1 LVCVLWLL
9 SAAPTM
15 QAVGQTSGVLQIDDG
30 IHRFLVRQH
39 LAGRLPG
46 AHLSHQPLSAA
57 DGHSYLDSLQV
68 IRRDLSETDRILLD
82 RFRRVIPGPGV
93 AAVRARIPRV
103 YSNGHDLIGASSED
117 WSISVNPLFVGSYGK
132 GKRTAGDG
140 VDTEPTVWQNTRGM
154 HIAGTVGPWFFFEGR
169 FTENSQR
176 SVNPNL
182 GFGTAPRLGYVQV
195 GTNSY
200 SWMDAVG
207 VVGLRS
213 KYLEARFG
221 RDRYRWG
228 NGLSSPF
235 LSNFAPAYDHLL
247 LKARLWRFEYVSLFS
262 AYASSPAEGAGRGDA
277 VRRRKYGSSHR
288 LAVHLPGNVEV
299 SVFETVV
306 FATDSLEVRERFD
319 LSYANPVIFLRA
331 VERDRGSPD
340 NVLLGGSV
348 AWRPLKGTRVFV
360 ELLLDEFKSDFV
372 GKAWWANKWVWN
384 YGLQVADYPVS
395 GLTVRVE
402 AARLRPFVYHHDDE
416 IDAYVHFRDILGH
429 PAGPN
434 AWDYTFAV
442 DYQASPR
449 LRFSTQTAVT
459 RRGRNA
465 NGINYGSDPLLD
477 YSTGRNGDFGHT
489 ILQGVR
495 QTQILSESFASYEV
509 LPTLFADF
517 AVRFES
523 LDDAELG
530 LDRWVTPFFQLRW
543 GVPFPSVRW

>member
-1 LVCVLWLL
+1 MRKFLLCVLWLL
-9 SAAPTM
+9 FAVPAA
-15 QAVGQTSGVLQIDDG
+15 GQTNGVLQIDDG

-57 DGHSYLDSLQV
+57 DGQAYLDSLQI

-93 AAVRARIPRV
+93 ATVKARIPRV
-103 YSNGHDLIGASSED
+103 YTNGHDLIGASSED
-117 WSISVNPLFVGSYGK
+117 WSISVNPLSVGSYGK
-132 GKRTAGDG
+132 GKRTAGEG
-140 VDTEPTVWQNTRGM
+140 VDTRPTVWQNTRGL
-154 HIAGTVGPWFFFEGR
+154 HVAGTVGPWFFFEGR
-169 FTENSQR
+169 FTENSKR
-176 SVNPNL
+176 SVKVDFA
-182 GFGTAPRLGYVQV
+182 GGSAPRLGYVQAE
-195 GTNSY
+195 TNSY
-200 SWMDAVG
+200 TWMDAVG
-207 VVGLRS
+207 VVGVRS

-235 LSNFAPAYDHLL
+235 LSNFAPAYDHVL
-247 LKARLWRFEYVSLFS
+247 LKARLWRFEYTSLFS
-262 AYASSPAEGAGRGDA
+262 AYSSSVPSGSRI
-277 VRRRKYGSSHR
+277 RRRKYGSSHR
-288 LAVHLPGNVEV
+288 LAVHLPGKLEV
-299 SVFETVV
+299 SIFETVV

-340 NVLLGGSV
+340 NVLLGASV

-360 ELLLDEFKSDFV
+360 ELLMDEFRSDFV

-384 YGLQVADYPVS
+384 YGLQVADFPVS
-395 GLTVRVE
+395 GLTVRLE
-402 AARLRPFVYHHDDE
+402 AARLRPFIYQHGGE
-416 IDAYVHFRDILGH
+416 INAYVHFGDILGH
-429 PAGPN
+429 PAGAN
-434 AWDYTFAV
+434 AWDYTVAV

-449 LRFSTQTAVT
+449 LRFSTQTAIT

-465 NGINYGSDPLLD
+465 NGINYGSDPLAD
-477 YSTGRNGDFGHT
+477 YYAGRNGDFGHT

-495 QTQILSESFASYEV
+495 QTQILSESFVSYEV
-509 LPTLFADF
+509 LPTLFADL
-517 AVRFES
+517 AVRLES
-523 LDDAELG
+523 LDDAERG
-530 LDRWVTPFFQLRW
+530 LDRWVTPFIQLRW